1 MTTLT
6 NMPTLAAALWPVSGA
21 TAGSPDAG
29 RAWGRA
35 LALAFAGSLL
45 MTLSAKIQIPFW
57 PVPMTMQTFVVLVL
71 GMAYG
76 WKLGAATMLMY
87 LAEGAMGFPVFAG
100 TPERGIGLAYMTG
113 PTGGYLVGFVVA
125 AAACG
130 WLAQRGW
137 DRSVAKVMV
146 AMLLGHALILG
157 MGAAWLATLMGW
169 EKALQVGLMPF
180 WAATLFKTALAVMVL
195 PVAWRL
201 LGKR

>member
-6 NMPTLAAALWPVSGA
+6 NMPTLAAALWPVSG
-21 TAGSPDAG
+21 TAGTPDAT

-45 MTLSAKIQIPFW
+45 MTLSAKVQIPFW

-113 PTGGYLVGFVVA
+113 PTGGYLVGFVAA

-130 WLAQRGW
+130 WLAERGW
-137 DRSVAKVMV
+137 DRSVGKVII

>member
-6 NMPTLAAALWPVSGA
+6 NMPTLAAALWPVSG
-21 TAGSPDAG
+21 TAGTPDAA

-45 MTLSAKIQIPFW
+45 MTLSAKVQIPFW

-113 PTGGYLVGFVVA
+113 PTGGYLVGFVAA

-130 WLAQRGW
+130 WLAERGW
-137 DRSVAKVMV
+137 DRSVGKVII

>member
-6 NMPTLAAALWPVSGA
+6 NMPTLAAALWPVSGT
-21 TAGSPDAG
+21 TAGSPDAD

-113 PTGGYLVGFVVA
+113 PTGGYLIGFVVG

-130 WLAQRGW
+130 WLAERGW
-137 DRSVAKVMV
+137 DRSVGKVML

-157 MGAAWLATLMGW
+157 FGAGWLATLMGW

-195 PVAWRL
+195 PLAWRL